1 MASQPRVALVT
12 GANRGLGFEV
22 CRQLGAQGCRVLL
35 GARNPEAGEAA
46 AETLR
51 QEGHD
56 VTSLTLDLSDPAS
69 ITAAADL
76 IHQSFGRLDILV
88 NNAAILSDLNQQPTE
103 VSDATL
109 RENFEINFFGPWQLT
124 RALAPLLKAS
134 AGRVLNIATQVARLS
149 QLADPQSPLKDDIC
163 PAYQASKVAL
173 NAMTVLFAK
182 EFRDSGARV
191 NSVCPGWM
199 LTDMGHEDL
208 PDYGEAARPMTPAE
222 AVAAYLWL
230 LSSDGEVPTGGF
242 FTGREPVEW

>member
-1 MASQPRVALVT
+1 MVSQPRIALVT

-22 CRQLGAQGCRVLL
+22 CRQLGAQGCQVLL
-35 GARNPEAGEAA
+35 GARNPEAGRAA

-51 QEGHD
+51 REGHD
-56 VTSLTLDLSDPAS
+56 IRSLTLDLSDPAS
-69 ITAAADL
+69 IAGAADL
-76 IHQSFGRLDILV
+76 VRQSLGRLDILV

-124 RALAPLLKAS
+124 RGLAPLLKAS
-134 AGRVLNIATQVARLS
+134 AGRVLNMATQVARLS

-182 EFRDSGARV
+182 ELRDSGARV
-191 NSVCPGWM
+191 NSVCPGWV

-208 PDYGEAARPMTPAE
+208 PDYDDAARPMSPAE

-230 LSSDGEVPTGGF
+230 LAPDDKVPTGGF
-242 FTGREPVEW
+242 FTGRDRVKW

>member
-1 MASQPRVALVT
+1 MAIQPRVALVT

-22 CRQLGAQGCRVLL
+22 CRQLGAQGCQVLL
-35 GARNPEAGEAA
+35 GARNPKTGQAA

-56 VTSLTLDLSDPAS
+56 ITPLTLDLSDPAS
-69 ITAAADL
+69 ITATAEH
-76 IHQSFGRLDILV
+76 IGKSFGRLDILV

-134 AGRVLNIATQVARLS
+134 AGRVLNMATQVARLS

-163 PAYQASKVAL
+163 PAYQSSKVAL

-182 EFRDSGARV
+182 EFRESGARV
-191 NSVCPGWM
+191 NSVCPGWV
-199 LTDMGHEDL
+199 LTDMGEEDL
-208 PDYGEAARPMTPAE
+208 PDYGDAARPMTPAE

-230 LSSDGEVPTGGF
+230 LAPGDAVPTGGF
-242 FTGREPVEW
+242 FTGRDRVDW